1 MTRRQLLDFLEKK
14 VRDPIEVHADEI
26 LAAIGPDIKKR
37 RLFQLDRLHLDE
49 LIGKLEVEEFEDIE
63 ARLKQLSAGLV
74 AGAKAMNTSLEKV
87 KGFAKAADTFASVVG
102 LVARIV
108 ALA

>member
-1 MTRRQLLDFLEKK
+1 MKPDDLLDFLRED
-14 VRDPIEVHADEI
+14 VRAPIEEHADEI
-26 LAAIGPDIKKR
+26 LEAIGDDVER
-37 RLFQLDRLHLDE
+37 RRQFQLDRLHLDQ
-49 LIGKLEVEEFEDIE
+49 LIGKLELQQFKNIA
-63 ARLKQLSAGLV
+63 ARLKELSPGLE
-74 AGAKAMNTSLEKV
+74 AGADAMNASLKKV